1 MSSVDSVVDSLWEN
15 RIRWSTTADEMK
27 RAIDRA
33 RAVVLGLGCWGATA
47 SATTASIV
55 KLPGLVAVVVAA
67 SAAASLAVAT
77 YLASQFLMPE
87 SIRRWTRAR
96 AVSEGIKQ
104 EIYKYRARSAPYCA
118 ANAAHLLRLEVAAL
132 EESAEDLIPYLT
144 ARGRCSPSPTPMDP
158 ETYVRIRIEG
168 QIHDFYL
175 PRARRYATD
184 ARRLRRLALAF
195 GLAATIAAAVNT
207 ASITGAYTT
216 VIAPWVAV
224 LTTIGGALAAHIANR
239 RQDYL
244 AISYTATAHRLNRL
258 VTQWRADGSPTGERA
273 WSAFVDSVE
282 AAIASENDNWMAKW
296 SEESPRVHDPR

>member
-1 MSSVDSVVDSLWEN
+1 MSNADSVVESLWED

-144 ARGRCSPSPTPMDP
+144 APGHLLALPYPGWIPRRTC
-158 ETYVRIRIEG
+158 RIRIEG
-168 QIHDFYL
+168 QIHDFFAARSPVRDRRPSTAPTRTRL
-175 PRARRYATD
+175 RARGD
-184 ARRLRRLALAF
+184 D
-195 GLAATIAAAVNT
+195 
-207 ASITGAYTT
+207 
-216 VIAPWVAV
+216 
-224 LTTIGGALAAHIANR
+224 HCR
-239 RQDYL
+239 RQ
-244 AISYTATAHRLNRL
+244 HRLDHR
-258 VTQWRADGSPTGERA
+258 
-273 WSAFVDSVE
+273 
-282 AAIASENDNWMAKW
+282 
-296 SEESPRVHDPR
+296 RVHDRHHAVGCRVHDDRRCPCRPHRQ